1 MSRAELLRDIEAII
15 SGTGFELSNS
25 EAPMTF
31 KKNVSYP
38 GLIAGKNEIA
48 HFLLFTNTGTVQIT
62 AKWQEVSG
70 TAIEKLGHTVL
81 DAQHTQHQS
90 YFVVCGGGKLV
101 TSLYIDLCN
110 CLILICSIQHQKQV
124 NLWTKNSCRLWLTNW
139 PKISKPLKISASSIA
154 C

>member
-15 SGTGFELSNS
+15 SGASFELSNS

-38 GLIAGKNEIA
+38 SLIARKNEIA

-101 TSLYIDLCN
+101 TRAIDYLN
-110 CLILICSIQHQKQV
+110 AHRALAPRLRAMQV
-124 NLWTKNSCRLWLTNW
+124 KELE
-139 PKISKPLKISASSIA
+139 SALEEII
-154 C
+154 

>member
-15 SGTGFELSNS
+15 SGAGFELSNS

-81 DAQHTQHQS
+81 DAQHTHHQS

-101 TSLYIDLCN
+101 TRAIDYLN
-110 CLILICSIQHQKQV
+110 AHRTLAPRLRAMQV
-124 NLWTKNSCRLWLTNW
+124 KELE
-139 PKISKPLKISASSIA
+139 SALEEII
-154 C
+154 

>member
-15 SGTGFELSNS
+15 SGAGFELSNS

-81 DAQHTQHQS
+81 DAQHTQHTQHQS
-90 YFVVCGGGKLV
+90 YFVACGGGKLV
-101 TSLYIDLCN
+101 TRAIDYLN
-110 CLILICSIQHQKQV
+110 AHRTLAPRLRAMQV
-124 NLWTKNSCRLWLTNW
+124 KELE
-139 PKISKPLKISASSIA
+139 SALEEII
-154 C
+154 

>member
-15 SGTGFELSNS
+15 SGAGFELNS
-25 EAPMTF
+25 SETAMTF

-62 AKWQEVSG
+62 AKWQEVRG
-70 TAIEKLGHTVL
+70 TAIEKLGHTAL
-81 DAQHTQHQS
+81 DAQHTLHQS

-101 TSLYIDLCN
+101 TRAIDYLNSHRSLAPRLRAM
-110 CLILICSIQHQKQV
+110 QV
-124 NLWTKNSCRLWLTNW
+124 GELEPALEE
-139 PKISKPLKISASSIA
+139 II
-154 C
+154 

>member
-15 SGTGFELSNS
+15 SGAGFELSNS

-70 TAIEKLGHTVL
+70 VTNGAIVI
-81 DAQHTQHQS
+81 HTQRLKS
-90 YFVVCGGGKLV
+90 DPGG
-101 TSLYIDLCN
+101 
-110 CLILICSIQHQKQV
+110 
-124 NLWTKNSCRLWLTNW
+124 NLLS
-139 PKISKPLKISASSIA
+139 
-154 C
+154 

>member
-15 SGTGFELSNS
+15 SGAGFELSNS

-81 DAQHTQHQS
+81 DAQH
-90 YFVVCGGGKLV
+90 
-101 TSLYIDLCN
+101 
-110 CLILICSIQHQKQV
+110 
-124 NLWTKNSCRLWLTNW
+124 
-139 PKISKPLKISASSIA
+139 
-154 C
+154 